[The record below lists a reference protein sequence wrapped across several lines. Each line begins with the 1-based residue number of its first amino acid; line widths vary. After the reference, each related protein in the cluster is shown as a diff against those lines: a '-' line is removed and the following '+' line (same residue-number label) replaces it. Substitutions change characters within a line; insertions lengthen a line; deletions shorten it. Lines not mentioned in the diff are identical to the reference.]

1 MSFEALYAQKRLSAH
16 DAVRVVKNGD
26 AIVVPTG
33 VAEPPTLL
41 KALSDQ
47 RREFEGVTVGQ
58 ILPIQKYDYFDP
70 ETSRNVRHL
79 AYFVGGPSRAGAQA
93 GWIDYVPA
101 YFSELPAL
109 IEQGLVKSDVVFSM
123 ASPMDKHGWFSL
135 SLGPDYTMA
144 AIKTRWQLP
153 HPHLASHGP
162 DRKRRPGAG
171 SGPAQDRPR
180 AGSHWQ
186 IRGRHDR
193 RRRHLANR
201 LRRHS

>member
-79 AYFVGGPSRAGAQA
+79 AYFVGGPS
-93 GWIDYVPA
+93 
-101 YFSELPAL
+101 S
-109 IEQGLVKSDVVFSM
+109 GLD
-123 ASPMDKHGWFSL
+123 
-135 SLGPDYTMA
+135 
-144 AIKTRWQLP
+144 
-153 HPHLASHGP
+153 
-162 DRKRRPGAG
+162 
-171 SGPAQDRPR
+171 
-180 AGSHWQ
+180 
-186 IRGRHDR
+186 
-193 RRRHLANR
+193 
-201 LRRHS
+201 